1 MEMYDTI
8 KTMAT
13 DTNATPEAIRKEFEA
28 AMKQWETERAAKAA
42 ADAKAKY
49 ASQLTEI
56 ANRMLNHTE
65 TAGDAAF
72 ILNAYLTDQLGKRGD
87 KLYITAKEMNS
98 IIECMSALK
107 EFGETPTKDDDVT
120 IAKFLNKLGF

>member
-13 DTNATPEAIRKEFEA
+13 DTAATPEAIRKEFEA
-28 AMKQWETERAAKAA
+28 AMKQWETECAAKAA

-49 ASQLTEI
+49 ASRLTEI
-56 ANRMLNHTE
+56 ANRMLNRTE
-65 TAGDAAF
+65 TAGDVAF

-87 KLYITAKEMNS
+87 KPYITAKEMNS

-107 EFGETPTKDDDVT
+107 EFSGTPTDDVT

>member
-13 DTNATPEAIRKEFEA
+13 DTDATPEAIRKEFEA
-28 AMKQWETERAAKAA
+28 AMKQWETEKAA

-65 TAGDAAF
+65 TAEDAAF

-107 EFGETPTKDDDVT
+107 EFDETPTDDIT

>member
-13 DTNATPEAIRKEFEA
+13 DTEAIRKEFEA
-28 AMKQWETERAAKAA
+28 AMKQWENERAAKAA

-49 ASQLTEI
+49 ASRLTEI

-65 TAGDAAF
+65 TAEDAAF
-72 ILNAYLTDQLGKRGD
+72 ILNAYITDKFGKQGD
-87 KLYITAKEMNS
+87 ITAKEMNS
-98 IIECMSALK
+98 IIECMSVLK
-107 EFGETPTKDDDVT
+107 EFGEAFVTPTKDDDVT